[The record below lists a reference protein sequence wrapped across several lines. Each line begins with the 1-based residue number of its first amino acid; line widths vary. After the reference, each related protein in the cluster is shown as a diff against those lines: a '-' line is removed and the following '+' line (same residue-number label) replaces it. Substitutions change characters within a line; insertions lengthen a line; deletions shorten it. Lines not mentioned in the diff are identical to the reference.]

1 MAVFSARFS
10 GGPAGWRGARP
21 AGAHT
26 EVVRVTI
33 WVRPGSAR
41 PGVGGEH
48 DGALVVRVSER
59 AVDGRATAA
68 ALAALAAA
76 FGVRRHAV
84 TLVAGASS
92 RMKVVEVADAD
103 PAVLGHLLGL

>member
-1 MAVFSARFS
+1 
-10 GGPAGWRGARP
+10 
-21 AGAHT
+21 
-26 EVVRVTI
+26 VVRVTI

-68 ALAALAAA
+68 VLAALAAA

-92 RMKVVEVADAD
+92 RMKAVEVADAD
-103 PAVLGHLLGL
+103 PAVLGHLLGLGLPAGAAPATTGTAVSATPPT